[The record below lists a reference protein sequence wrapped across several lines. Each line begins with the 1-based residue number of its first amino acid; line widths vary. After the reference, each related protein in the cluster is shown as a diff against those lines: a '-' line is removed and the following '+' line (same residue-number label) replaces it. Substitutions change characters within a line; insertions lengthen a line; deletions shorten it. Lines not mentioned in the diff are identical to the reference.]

1 MCVYVSKSIVNAPG
15 GPKEVFNNWIKK
27 VKDIIKATYRIDFR
41 YTLIGSGSRNMV
53 ICCCNNPNYFDL
65 DYQITLT
72 SWPEKMKPKIIK
84 DIFRNVFNGNKPK
97 GFKDLKD
104 RSQSL
109 RTKNLSLGYG
119 FDIIITRFDEDNNFY
134 LLYNKKDSNDANNED
149 YSWLPRKD
157 MAKYRERI
165 KQISGPVMWNKLRD
179 IYLNKRHDHKD
190 DNSIDKKKS
199 YQLFNESVVETLT
212 IFKKNI

>member
-1 MCVYVSKSIVNAPG
+1 MLLRVAMLHI
-15 GPKEVFNNWIKK
+15 
-27 VKDIIKATYRIDFR
+27 
-41 YTLIGSGSRNMV
+41 
-53 ICCCNNPNYFDL
+53 NYGV
-65 DYQITLT
+65 T
-72 SWPEKMKPKIIK
+72 
-84 DIFRNVFNGNKPK
+84 K